1 MGGLMQE
8 RHNSIANTLELC
20 FSGTKLSIYGIFCT
34 TIQYS
39 PLPYK
44 GTPAC
49 EPFDVFSVL

>member
-8 RHNSIANTLELC
+8 RHNSIASGLEFCLSC
-20 FSGTKLSIYGIFCT
+20 TKLSIYGIFCT

-39 PLPYK
+39 TFPYK